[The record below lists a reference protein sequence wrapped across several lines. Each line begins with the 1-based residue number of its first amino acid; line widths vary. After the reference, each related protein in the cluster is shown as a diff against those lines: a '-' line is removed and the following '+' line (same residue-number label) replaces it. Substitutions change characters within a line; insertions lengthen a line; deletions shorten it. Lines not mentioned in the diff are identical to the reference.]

1 MVLNK
6 IQKILKVFKDLF
18 ELRAKKVLEEAS
30 LLFDEGL
37 PTKKKEDPKNKSE
50 LFPHLRN
57 RTNVLLVHDTNAYAK
72 NQIPPQL
79 REFSLNFY
87 ILIYLI
93 EIEIIEEFKAYKPIV
108 DISQFWLLKKDFI
121 FLEKNETAIE
131 EAADEFLNIT
141 ISFNIYWSMKYL
153 MQNQMHT
160 SMGLYSDFGIMDT
173 DSGLEE
179 MKEMLTETNVYLLGV
194 TMVVSFLHS
203 IFEILVL
210 KNGYLSSLV

>member
-1 MVLNK
+1 MPK
-6 IQKILKVFKDLF
+6 IKYLPNCVSSLF
-18 ELRAKKVLEEAS
+18 CY
-30 LLFDEGL
+30 F
-37 PTKKKEDPKNKSE
+37 
-50 LFPHLRN
+50 
-57 RTNVLLVHDTNAYAK
+57 
-72 NQIPPQL
+72 
-79 REFSLNFY
+79 
-87 ILIYLI
+87 LINLI
-93 EIEIIEEFKAYKPIV
+93 EIELIEEFKAYKPIV

-121 FLEKNETAIE
+121 LLEKNETAIE
-131 EAADEFLNIT
+131 DELLNVT

-160 SMGLYSDFGIMDT
+160 SMAIYSDFGIMDT

-210 KNGYLSSLV
+210 KNGEFFFWDFNLSKIYLFIY

>member
-1 MVLNK
+1 MPKTKYLLNCVSP
-6 IQKILKVFKDLF
+6 L
-18 ELRAKKVLEEAS
+18 
-30 LLFDEGL
+30 
-37 PTKKKEDPKNKSE
+37 
-50 LFPHLRN
+50 H
-57 RTNVLLVHDTNAYAK
+57 
-72 NQIPPQL
+72 
-79 REFSLNFY
+79 FY

-93 EIEIIEEFKAYKPIV
+93 AIEIIEDFKAYKPIV
-108 DISQFWLLKKDFI
+108 DISQFWLLRKDFI
-121 FLEKNETAIE
+121 LVEKNDTLIG

-160 SMGLYSDFGIMDT
+160 SMGLYSDFGIMDG

-210 KNGYLSSLV
+210 KNGLISSLV